1 MVIKQNLVTTFGPWL
16 GNDYMNW
23 QEDVEA
29 DPVADDI
36 PDLGEAEKE
45 EEEDQDQPENIQ
57 AHTHSHETRHAGIF
71 RIRQHRIEKNNNKL
85 FFIQKQCQG
94 RYKNVLS

>member
-1 MVIKQNLVTTFGPWL
+1 MTSFGPWI
-16 GNDYMNW
+16 GNDYINW

-36 PDLGEAEKE
+36 ADLGEAEKEME

-57 AHTHSHETRHAGIF
+57 AHPHSHETH
-71 RIRQHRIEKNNNKL
+71 
-85 FFIQKQCQG
+85 
-94 RYKNVLS
+94 

>member
-57 AHTHSHETRHAGIF
+57 AHTHSHETRHAGIHM
-71 RIRQHRIEKNNNKL
+71 IQQHRINKKNNEL